1 MFGMGALRR
10 AKGCGEPSLKGPLA
24 VDLLFVAGVAGKA
37 LRRRGV
43 FSITATGAGRLVFVI
58 ASQTSLLTNVP
69 PSLRSC
75 TPSVMSPCRPPLLP
89 VVVSICL
96 SLARKCQGGGRD
108 VYFKSRR
115 VTRPRIFTER
125 AQGN

>member
-75 TPSVMSPCRPPLLP
+75 TPSVMPPLYLP
-89 VVVSICL
+89 LSPVIISRCL
-96 SLARKCQGGGRD
+96 SLSRVCQSGDRD
-108 VYFKSRR
+108 VHFA
-115 VTRPRIFTER
+115 T
-125 AQGN
+125 